1 MTSPPKFENI
11 LNFRDVGTTIN
22 TLTSSSTLR
31 PHLLYR
37 SGRPDTASAADRSLL
52 TSHYHI
58 KSIIDLRSKT
68 EHINVAKAHHAH
80 LASLPPAVCT
90 ENTAPSSPPSEALPS
105 VTIPSIA
112 YTFISLNGRS
122 AASQEAL
129 TDFISSDQFERY
141 LVSLLP
147 YLSLFKLLCCLALGY
162 RDAAIATLS
171 TQVMVPR
178 GLVRLGLDTLD
189 YSTREIKSC
198 FDVLVDA
205 DAYPVLVHCTQGKDR
220 TGLVILLLLLLCR
233 VGQEAAEGDYA
244 MSERELEPEREE
256 RLAEI
261 RKVGLDETFAGCP
274 PDFVRTVVNHL
285 DEQYGG
291 VEKYL
296 SGIGV
301 GEEAQQKIRAI
312 MLNCPETEDQ

>member
-90 ENTAPSSPPSEALPS
+90 ENTAPFSPPSEALPS
-105 VTIPSIA
+105 LTIPSIA
-112 YTFISLNGRS
+112 YTFISLNGP
-122 AASQEAL
+122 A
-129 TDFISSDQFERY
+129 FERY

-244 MSERELEPEREE
+244 MSGRELEPEREE

-261 RKVGLDETFAGCP
+261 RKVGLDETFADCP